1 MFTGIV
7 ETLAQI
13 ISIRNE
19 GTNRTFVLK
28 ASIQPE
34 LKIDQSVSHNGVCLT
49 VDALGEDWYSVT
61 AIQETLQRTSLGEWK
76 EGDFVNLERCMR
88 ADGRLD
94 GHFVQGHVDTT
105 GICESIT
112 DRNGSWEFVIRY
124 ETTEPEYITVPKG
137 SITVNGTSLTV
148 VKSESGLFSIEI
160 IPYTYENTIFRYL
173 QQGQKVNLEF
183 DILGKYLIR
192 YMEQRNR

>member
-13 ISIRNE
+13 TAIRNE

-34 LKIDQSVSHNGVCLT
+34 LKIDQSISHNGVCLT

-61 AIQETLQRTSLGEWK
+61 AIQETLQRTSLAEWK

-105 GICESIT
+105 GTCESIT

-124 ETTEPEYITVPKG
+124 EATEPEYITVPKG

-148 VKSESGLFSIEI
+148 VKSEKGFFSIEI
-160 IPYTYENTIFRYL
+160 IPYTYENTVFRYL
-173 QQGQKVNLEF
+173 KQGQKVNLEF

-192 YMEQRNR
+192 YMEQRNP

>member
-13 ISIRNE
+13 ISVRNE

-28 ASIQPE
+28 ASVQPE

-124 ETTEPEYITVPKG
+124 EATEPEYITVPKG

-148 VKSESGLFSIEI
+148 VKSETGLFSIEI
-160 IPYTYENTIFRYL
+160 IPYTYENTVFRYL

>member
-1 MFTGIV
+1 MFTGII
-7 ETLAQI
+7 ETVAKI
-13 ISIRNE
+13 KSVHNE
-19 GTNRTFVLK
+19 GTNRTFVLTS
-28 ASIQPE
+28 SIRPE
-34 LKIDQSVSHNGVCLT
+34 LKIDQSLAHNGVCLT
-49 VDALGEDWYSVT
+49 VDALGENWYSVT
-61 AIQETLQRTSLGEWK
+61 AIQETLQRTTLGLWK
-76 EGDFVNLERCMR
+76 EGDPVNLERCMR

-124 ETTEPEYITVPKG
+124 QAAQPEYITVPKG
-137 SITVNGTSLTV
+137 SITINGTSLTV
-148 VKSESGLFSIEI
+148 VKSEKGLFSVEI
-160 IPYTYENTIFRYL
+160 IPYTFQNTIFSSL
-173 QQGQKVNLEF
+173 KAGDAVNLEF

>member
-105 GICESIT
+105 GTCESIT

-124 ETTEPEYITVPKG
+124 EATEPEYITVPKG

-148 VKSESGLFSIEI
+148 VKSEKGLFSIEI
-160 IPYTYENTIFRYL
+160 IPYTYENTVFRYL

-192 YMEQRNR
+192 YMEQRNP